1 MTAAPDITVVVV
13 CGGTSRRFGSDKLAA
28 DLDGHSVLDRTLV
41 ALPHDWPT
49 ICVGPQRPTI
59 RHVAWAREDPI
70 GSGPAAAVAAG
81 LREVTTPLVAVLAG
95 DMPLAGSHL
104 PVLRAAALGD
114 AHLAG
119 TTAVVAT
126 TDGRPNPLCAV
137 AHAADLRDHLRSLG
151 PDIVDA
157 PARVLW
163 AMDDI
168 RHQALDPAAA
178 GDVDTPDDLARIA
191 AALREQ
197 RTGTPR
203 CTNEPPA
210 PD

>member
-1 MTAAPDITVVVV
+1 MTAAADTTVVVV

-28 DLDGHSVLDRTLV
+28 DLGGHSVLDNTLM

-59 RHVAWAREDPI
+59 RDVAWAREDPI

-81 LREVTTPLVAVLAG
+81 LRGVTTPLVAVLAG

-104 PVLRAAALGD
+104 PALRAAVLGD
-114 AHLAG
+114 VHLAG
-119 TTAVVAT
+119 PAAVVAT
-126 TDGRPNPLCAV
+126 TDGRPNPLCAL
-137 AHAADLRDHLRSLG
+137 ARTADLRDHLRILG
-151 PDIVDA
+151 AGIVDA
-157 PARVLW
+157 PARALW
-163 AMDDI
+163 SLSGI
-168 RHQALDPAAA
+168 RHLALDAGAA
-178 GDVDTPDDLARIA
+178 GDVDTPDDLARVA
-191 AALREQ
+191 AVLREQ

-203 CTNEPPA
+203 CTNGSPA